1 MDSTTVLTVLHA
13 LDLDVYAPVILA
25 VIGLA
30 SALAAILP
38 VPQAGSNWGAAR
50 AALDLIACNIGQ
62 ARNASHTP
70 GAPATPATPNSS
82 PNSTKTGAK
91 LGAIMLL
98 AGTIAA
104 CTSTERAS
112 VTTAITD
119 GQLYCA
125 TATASGPL
133 IVALAE
139 AAGAPISV
147 IGKTAATVSQLCGV
161 ISAIPVVPPADKA
174 ATPVVAVVPPPA

>member
-62 ARNASHTP
+62 ARNASH
-70 GAPATPATPNSS
+70 TPNSS

-161 ISAIPVVPPADKA
+161 ISAIPVVPPANKA
-174 ATPVVAVVPPPA
+174 AAPVVAVVPPPA